1 MINLTKLVTGG
12 RFEGDRLRYGDGA
25 RASTAGAGSGV
36 GPVVVWNCT
45 RRCNLN
51 CIHCYA
57 GTSTGEAEL
66 SAEEARRF
74 ISDLARYRVPVLL
87 VSGGEPLLRPD
98 IVRLVEYAAKAGIR
112 VCLSSNGTLLQP
124 ETARELKEA
133 GLSYIGISLD
143 GVGPVNDEFRGREGS
158 FEAALAG
165 IRYARA
171 EGLKVGI
178 RFTITRRNYGQIPSV
193 LKLCEDEGISRVCFY
208 HLAYSGRGRVF
219 RDSLSLTGEET
230 RAVIRLLVSQVK
242 RWHEQGVKT
251 EVLTVDNHADGA
263 YVTLLLAWEST
274 EAARRA
280 WQYLRANG
288 GNRAG
293 MAIAAVDWNGGV
305 HPDQFS
311 LNINLGNIREEPFS
325 SIWSDAGHPVLAMLR
340 DRKRHLKGRCRK
352 CVFIDICNGNL
363 RARAE
368 AATGDLWGE
377 DPACY
382 LTDEEIESRMLPF
395 FETMR

>member
-1 MINLTKLVTGG
+1 
-12 RFEGDRLRYGDGA
+12 
-25 RASTAGAGSGV
+25 
-36 GPVVVWNCT
+36 
-45 RRCNLN
+45 
-51 CIHCYA
+51 
-57 GTSTGEAEL
+57 
-66 SAEEARRF
+66 
-74 ISDLARYRVPVLL
+74 
-87 VSGGEPLLRPD
+87 
-98 IVRLVEYAAKAGIR
+98 
-112 VCLSSNGTLLQP
+112 
-124 ETARELKEA
+124 
-133 GLSYIGISLD
+133 
-143 GVGPVNDEFRGREGS
+143 
-158 FEAALAG
+158 
-165 IRYARA
+165 
-171 EGLKVGI
+171 
-178 RFTITRRNYGQIPSV
+178 
-193 LKLCEDEGISRVCFY
+193 
-208 HLAYSGRGRVF
+208 
-219 RDSLSLTGEET
+219 
-230 RAVIRLLVSQVK
+230 
-242 RWHEQGVKT
+242 
-251 EVLTVDNHADGA
+251 
-263 YVTLLLAWEST
+263 T